1 MAEGQNSSGETVA
14 DLKAPLHPKHWP
26 VWLGVGALVL
36 VTRLP
41 YAWQLGIGTGIGLLL
56 HKVAGSRRNIAEV
69 NVAIC
74 FPEKSEAE
82 QAALVRQI
90 FIDNSI
96 GLMETFM
103 GWFRDP
109 QWLRPR
115 TEFVGFDKVREAQAK
130 GQGVMLLGAHYSMLD
145 LAGSLLSTEL
155 NISVSYRPQGNPVMN
170 YIMERNRARFYDECL
185 TRKDIR
191 GFIRTLRQGKVL
203 WYAQDQDFG
212 RKNSVFV
219 NFFGHPAATITATSR
234 IAKAGKAIVMP
245 ITYFRKHDNSGY
257 IIKVHDALDIPS
269 GDDKADA
276 QLANDF
282 IESSLREYPSQYLW
296 LHKRFK
302 TPEDPGVKKRSLYAR
317 KSGQKEL

>member
-1 MAEGQNSSGETVA
+1 MADARKDSANAEVESV
-14 DLKAPLHPKHWP
+14 KAPLQPKHWP
-26 VWLGVGALVL
+26 VWFCIGLLVL

-41 YAWQLGIGTGIGLLL
+41 YAWQLGIGKGIGLLL
-56 HKVAGSRRNIAEV
+56 HKVAGSRRRIAEV
-69 NVAIC
+69 NMDIC
-74 FPEKSEAE
+74 FPEKTPEE
-82 QAALVRQI
+82 RAALVRQI
-90 FIDNSI
+90 FIDNGI

-109 QWLRPR
+109 QWLRSK
-115 TEFVGFDKVREAQAK
+115 TEFVGFDKVREAQAN

-155 NISVSYRPQGNPVMN
+155 RISVSYRPQDNPVMN

-191 GFIRTLRQGKVL
+191 GFIRTLRQGNVL

-219 NFFGHPAATITATSR
+219 NFFGYPAATITATSR
-234 IAKAGKAIVMP
+234 IAKAGKALVMP
-245 ITYFRKHDNSGY
+245 ITYFRKPDNSGY
-257 IIKVHDALDIPS
+257 VITVFDPIDIPS
-269 GDDKADA
+269 GDDAADA

-282 IESSLREYPSQYLW
+282 IEAQLRENPSQYLW

-302 TPEDPGVKKRSLYAR
+302 TTVDPKEKKGSIYN
-317 KSGQKEL
+317 KKK